1 MADILTRAMQKN
13 ALAALGI
20 ELDGTVASVT
30 ITPSSVVIVRVITE
44 SAQSTTEVR
53 RIDGGVR

>member
-1 MADILTRAMQKN
+1 MSGILTRAMQKN

-20 ELDGTVASVT
+20 ESDGTVASVT
-30 ITPSSVVIVRVITE
+30 ITPSAVVIVRVITE